1 MAGREDLVELHLPVV
16 VVDPGDRV
24 LVLRVLV
31 ELQESHRVEIAFR
44 IEDDLSTTQPDYG
57 GGPPPAWM
65 PDRAVGAAQMERIG
79 AGECPLLDEPLA
91 HRHHFP
97 FDLLTLGTQII

>member
-1 MAGREDLVELHLPVV
+1 MRNFLPVAWIGITGIEDRAVVLAQIVHHDAESAIGGEPDLMTGREDLVELHLPVV

-44 IEDDLSTTQPDYG
+44 IQTDLPT
-57 GGPPPAWM
+57 A
-65 PDRAVGAAQMERIG
+65 
-79 AGECPLLDEPLA
+79 
-91 HRHHFP
+91 
-97 FDLLTLGTQII
+97 